1 MIYHTT
7 MKDRIKYLFFEGAAG
22 NWHFEEIVKK
32 ANLSR
37 ERANHYLKELI
48 KEGYIKKVKPK
59 GEMPYY
65 IAIYDSE
72 KFKNEKRI
80 YGLTMLQKSGLFT
93 HICENKGI
101 KSAILFGSFASGYW
115 HKESDIDLFIYG
127 SEETFEKG
135 KYETILKKEIQLFC
149 YDEKE
154 KMKKELSP
162 GLLPNIASG
171 FKIKGHLEPFLV
183 NM

>member
-1 MIYHTT
+1 ME
-7 MKDRIKYLFFEGAAG
+7 DRIKYLFFEGSAG
-22 NWHFEEIVKK
+22 HWHFEDIVRKSK
-32 ANLSR
+32 ISR
-37 ERANHYLKELI
+37 ERVNHYLKELI
-48 KEGYIKKVKPK
+48 KEGYIKRLKPK

-65 IAIYDSE
+65 TAVYDSE

-80 YGLTMLQKSGLFT
+80 YGLAMLQKSGLFA
-93 HICENKGI
+93 HICENNEI

-115 HKESDIDLFIYG
+115 HDESDIDLFIYG
-127 SEETFEKG
+127 KADNFEKD
-135 KYETILKKEIQLFC
+135 KYEFILGREIQVFC
-149 YDEKE
+149 YEDKD

-183 NM
+183 NV

>member
-1 MIYHTT
+1 
-7 MKDRIKYLFFEGAAG
+7 MKDRIKYLFFEGSAG
-22 NWHFEEIVKK
+22 PWHFENIVKRAK
-32 ANLSR
+32 LSR
-37 ERANHYLKELI
+37 ERAHYYLKELV
-48 KEGYIKKVKPK
+48 KESHIRRVKPK

-80 YGLTMLQKSGLFT
+80 CGLTMLQKSGLFA
-93 HICENKGI
+93 HICENKEI

-115 HKESDIDLFIYG
+115 HKDSDIDLFIYG
-127 SEETFEKG
+127 KADNFEKG
-135 KYETILKKEIQLFC
+135 KYELILGREIQVFC
-149 YDEKE
+149 YDDKD

-171 FKIKGHLEPFLV
+171 FKIKGNLEPFLV
-183 NM
+183 NV